1 MPALTTAYAAGNA
14 GALTQLNYVRQ
25 QTSAAGADY
34 NSDPTWAMMPRSA
47 SAPDTTPPT
56 VSITSPASG
65 ATVSGVISV
74 TANASDNVGVAGVQF
89 KLDGSNLGAEVV
101 SAPYMVSWDSTA
113 ASSGS
118 HTLSAV
124 ARDAAGNTGT
134 APNVTVTVSNAPPA
148 ISLSATSLSFGSQA
162 TGNASA
168 AQTVT
173 LSNTGGPLS
182 ISSMAVTGTNAGDFS
197 ETNTCGSSVAGG
209 ANCTISVT
217 FTPTAAGSRV
227 GAVTITDNATGSPQ
241 SVSLS
246 GTGTAT
252 PPTVSLSPA
261 SVSFLN
267 QGVNTTSGAQTVTLS
282 NTGGSSLTI
291 TSISMT
297 GTNGGDFSETNTCG
311 SGVAGGTNCTISIT
325 FTPAAAGSRV
335 GAVTITDNATGSPQS
350 VALTGTG
357 VVSTVSLS
365 LSSLSFTGQI
375 VGSSSSAQAVTLSNS
390 GSGALT
396 ISSLTVGGANAGDFS
411 KADNCG
417 AGVAA
422 GGNCTINV
430 TFKPTAAGSRVG
442 AVTITDNATGSP
454 QSVSLTGAGT
464 DFSIGAATG
473 SSSSATVAAG
483 QAASY
488 TLNVNAQN
496 GFTGNVAVSCT
507 GAPAQA
513 TCTVPNQV
521 AVNGASTS
529 VSVAV
534 STTAAALGVPGDLGE
549 RVPPGMWL
557 VVGSMLLSLG
567 VAVKLA
573 GARAP
578 RLVRVATPGLALL
591 SLGMLLSGCSGLVSN
606 TSQTP
611 PPQGGTP
618 AGTYTLTVTGNAQGA
633 TRTTNLTLIVK

>member
-1 MPALTTAYAAGNA
+1 AGSRT
-14 GALTQLNYVRQ
+14 G
-25 QTSAAGADY
+25 
-34 NSDPTWAMMPRSA
+34 
-47 SAPDTTPPT
+47 T
-56 VSITSPASG
+56 VKFTDNASG
-65 ATVSGVISV
+65 SPQSV
-74 TANASDNVGVAGVQF
+74 G
-89 KLDGSNLGAEVV
+89 L
-101 SAPYMVSWDSTA
+101 
-113 ASSGS
+113 
-118 HTLSAV
+118 
-124 ARDAAGNTGT
+124 TGT
-134 APNVTVTVSNAPPA
+134 GSNAPPA

-209 ANCTISVT
+209 A
-217 FTPTAAGSRV
+217 
-227 GAVTITDNATGSPQ
+227 
-241 SVSLS
+241 
-246 GTGTAT
+246 
-252 PPTVSLSPA
+252 
-261 SVSFLN
+261 
-267 QGVNTTSGAQTVTLS
+267 
-282 NTGGSSLTI
+282 
-291 TSISMT
+291 
-297 GTNGGDFSETNTCG
+297 
-311 SGVAGGTNCTISIT
+311 NCTISIT

-507 GAPAQA
+507 
-513 TCTVPNQV
+513 
-521 AVNGASTS
+521 
-529 VSVAV
+529 
-534 STTAAALGVPGDLGE
+534 
-549 RVPPGMWL
+549 
-557 VVGSMLLSLG
+557 
-567 VAVKLA
+567 
-573 GARAP
+573 
-578 RLVRVATPGLALL
+578 
-591 SLGMLLSGCSGLVSN
+591 
-606 TSQTP
+606 
-611 PPQGGTP
+611 
-618 AGTYTLTVTGNAQGA
+618 
-633 TRTTNLTLIVK
+633 

>member
-1 MPALTTAYAAGNA
+1 GDFAETNTCGSS
-14 GALTQLNYVRQ
+14 V
-25 QTSAAGADY
+25 AAGA
-34 NSDPTWAMMPRSA
+34 NCT
-47 SAPDTTPPT
+47 
-56 VSITSPASG
+56 
-65 ATVSGVISV
+65 ISV
-74 TANASDNVGVAGVQF
+74 TF
-89 KLDGSNLGAEVV
+89 T
-101 SAPYMVSWDSTA
+101 PTA
-113 ASSGS
+113 AGS
-118 HTLSAV
+118 
-124 ARDAAGNTGT
+124 RTGT
-134 APNVTVTVSNAPPA
+134 VKFTDNAGGSPQSVGLTGTGSNAPPA

-162 TGNASA
+162 TVNASA

-297 GTNGGDFSETNTCG
+297 GTKGGDFSETNTCG
-311 SGVAGGTNCTISIT
+311 SGVAGGTNSRISMT
-325 FTPAAAGSRV
+325 FTPAAARSRA
-335 GAVTITDNATGSPQS
+335 GAATIA
-350 VALTGTG
+350 
-357 VVSTVSLS
+357 
-365 LSSLSFTGQI
+365 
-375 VGSSSSAQAVTLSNS
+375 
-390 GSGALT
+390 
-396 ISSLTVGGANAGDFS
+396 
-411 KADNCG
+411 
-417 AGVAA
+417 
-422 GGNCTINV
+422 
-430 TFKPTAAGSRVG
+430 
-442 AVTITDNATGSP
+442 DNATGSP

-521 AVNGASTS
+521 A
-529 VSVAV
+529 
-534 STTAAALGVPGDLGE
+534 
-549 RVPPGMWL
+549 
-557 VVGSMLLSLG
+557 
-567 VAVKLA
+567 
-573 GARAP
+573 
-578 RLVRVATPGLALL
+578 
-591 SLGMLLSGCSGLVSN
+591 
-606 TSQTP
+606 
-611 PPQGGTP
+611 
-618 AGTYTLTVTGNAQGA
+618 
-633 TRTTNLTLIVK
+633 